1 MKFTLFVKKLVSW
14 RTLFRF
20 VCSLCTRMDTLCHV
34 HFFFVKNLR
43 IQTNEFSNWQVV
55 FPQPSVNIRPLSF
68 GLRPP
73 ESRNPDWRQDLSLIV
88 WPLLCCYGDLACRT
102 TGVFPRL
109 ACSFMLVIF
118 LLRIKVFEWYTYSN
132 ETEILRRDVTLCE
145 HKFIDGSSL

>member
-20 VCSLCTRMDTLCHV
+20 VCSLCTRIDTVCHV
-34 HFFFVKNLR
+34 HFLSRTWWYGRINLVIGR
-43 IQTNEFSNWQVV
+43 SF
-55 FPQPSVNIRPLSF
+55 FPQSSVNIRPLSF

-73 ESRNPDWRQDLSLIV
+73 ESRKPDWRQDLSLIH

-109 ACSFMLVIF
+109 ACSFMPVIF

-145 HKFIDGSSL
+145 HKFVDGSSL